1 MNFHYINNGYIFGK
15 HSIHK
20 LSMTPLTEATFGQTV
35 RIVKVG
41 GDLKERQHLADLGC
55 TLNAEVTVVNTQD
68 GDLVL
73 KIKDSRV
80 AVGEALA
87 KEIFF

>member
-1 MNFHYINNGYIFGK
+1 
-15 HSIHK
+15 
-20 LSMTPLTEATFGQTV
+20 MTPITEATFGQTV
-35 RIVKVG
+35 TIVKVG

-55 TLNAEVTVVNTQD
+55 VLNAQVTVVNTQD

-73 KIKDSRV
+73 KIKDSRI
-80 AVGEALA
+80 AIGEALA